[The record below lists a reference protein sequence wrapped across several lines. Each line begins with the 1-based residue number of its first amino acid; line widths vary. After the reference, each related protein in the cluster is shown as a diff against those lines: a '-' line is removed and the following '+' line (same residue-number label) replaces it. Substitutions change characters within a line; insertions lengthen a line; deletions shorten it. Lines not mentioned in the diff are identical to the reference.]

1 MTPRRVR
8 RSRLPGRMFCRRVTL
23 VSLLPPSE
31 DEDAAL
37 SLPPVAEGETEFRR
51 RIFIVDRGQFLLVIF
66 PEFFAVRNEAPI
78 EIQSPA
84 FVKRAQRNPG
94 VVLHNNAA
102 VFQQKIADA
111 GESFVV
117 HEVGS
122 SLDQTEP
129 RPARRAPTQKSA
141 VASREVVLEV
151 VQSLRME
158 AVAKGNLNA
167 FRGAV
172 DISGVDHSAAEPR

>member
-1 MTPRRVR
+1 MRD
-8 RSRLPGRMFCRRVTL
+8 VT
-23 VSLLPPSE
+23 
-31 DEDAAL
+31 
-37 SLPPVAEGETEFRR
+37 
-51 RIFIVDRGQFLLVIF
+51 
-66 PEFFAVRNEAPI
+66 PI
-78 EIQSPA
+78 EIELPT
-84 FVKRAQRNPG
+84 FRKRAQRNPG
-94 VVLHNNAA
+94 IVLDDDAA
-102 VFQQKIADA
+102 VIEEKIADA
-111 GESFVV
+111 GKSFVV

-172 DISGVDHSAAEPR
+172 DISGVDHSASEPR